1 MIFLER
7 QEYAKIISEINTDY
21 SIYIDKKIAA
31 HLSYGTDDK
40 AYVYIFENHG
50 FNNYIFIARDE
61 LS

>member
-1 MIFLER
+1 MIFLDR

-21 SIYIDKKIAA
+21 SIYKNKRIAA
-31 HLSYGTDDK
+31 HLSYGIDDK

-50 FNNYIFIARDE
+50 FNNYVFLSRDK